1 MIGWAR
7 RFLDVGASVCRLQ
20 SSVVGPGIMT
30 QEQPERS
37 VGDDRRSD
45 DSIGSDRQNVIDRT
59 YHPRQ
64 GGGPEPLFQG
74 LGGRYAMRHILAVA
88 NQILGGERLKEAVRE
103 RIGQGPCTLTLVVPV
118 LPDAGRII
126 GDFAAEVGPGGPPRP
141 TNRPASRPFIA

>member
-1 MIGWAR
+1 M
-7 RFLDVGASVCRLQ
+7 
-20 SSVVGPGIMT
+20 
-30 QEQPERS
+30 
-37 VGDDRRSD
+37 
-45 DSIGSDRQNVIDRT
+45 
-59 YHPRQ
+59 
-64 GGGPEPLFQG
+64 FQG